1 MCVQTSLGNYILLFS
16 GAMLV
21 IVGPELRTDTE
32 AYDTILSHNGKLN
45 FIRVVV
51 FIAVFVT
58 VPFQLYLLFRKTKH
72 SNRAI
77 FLMLLLTESI
87 HMGIESSSSKFLP
100 ILDGTFFGYN
110 LALIFISK
118 VSIAFTTIMRISII
132 THQTEYLLFLLSIN
146 ILLNAIVGLVVWD
159 DKIIN
164 RGGYVCT
171 FLFFVMG
178 VYLISDYQ
186 VQQQQTEV
194 SILNERIRRLLLPQT
209 VSSNREVDLEAVTCK
224 KGGENDNGLD
234 QNLEPLTNRSQY
246 SA

>member
-1 MCVQTSLGNYILLFS
+1 
-16 GAMLV
+16 MLV
-21 IVGPELRTDTE
+21 VVGPELRKDTE
-32 AYDTILSHNGKLN
+32 AYDTILSHDGKLN

-58 VPFQLYLLFRKTKH
+58 VPFQFYLLFRKTKE

-87 HMGIESSSSKFLP
+87 HMGIETSSSKFLP
-100 ILDGTFFGYN
+100 ILDGSFFGYN

-118 VSIAFTTIMRISII
+118 VSIAFTSIMRISII
-132 THQTEYLLFLLSIN
+132 EHQTEYLLFLLSIN

-159 DKIIN
+159 DKILN

-178 VYLISDYQ
+178 VYLVSDYQ
-186 VQQQQTEV
+186 VQQQQAEV
-194 SILNERIRRLLLPQT
+194 SILNERIRRLLLPQK
-209 VSSNREVDLEAVTCK
+209 VSSNRENDAVVITHK
-224 KGGENDNGLD
+224 EEGRNDHGNGLD
-234 QNLEPLTNRSQY
+234 RNLEPLTNRSEY